1 MVPRPNHEN
10 LINVYQELVNVPRTS
25 NQLYLLIAYINNK
38 NVCIIMYH
46 FIYIETSLFFNE
58 KNIKSY

>member
-25 NQLYLLIAYINNK
+25 NQLYFLIAYINNK